1 MFRKL
6 LSLVIVG
13 ALAAGVAA
21 CASQKTGLSS
31 GQKDIVIETR
41 DPNWDFSTLRKVYLY
56 TETVNSSEERDAIAE
71 MVKLLTPRGVECIV
85 DTGESMTYDNPS
97 MQIRA
102 HRKLMSLLTSIYL
115 LKPGIKGNEE
125 IIAVISSDNPLK
137 AAAEAIK
144 YIEGARPATAE

>member
-1 MFRKL
+1 MFRVC
-6 LSLVIVG
+6 LVLAIVG
-13 ALAAGVAA
+13 VLAAGVAA
-21 CASQKTGLSS
+21 CASQKTGFSS
-31 GQKDIVIETR
+31 GQKDIVVETR

-71 MVKLLTPRGVECIV
+71 MVKLLTPRGIECIV

-97 MQIRA
+97 IQIRA

-144 YIEGARPATAE
+144 YIEGARPAGGE

>member
-1 MFRKL
+1 MFRRL
-6 LSLVIVG
+6 LSLMIVG
-13 ALAAGVAA
+13 VLAAGVAA
-21 CASQKTGLSS
+21 CASQKTGFSS
-31 GQKDIVIETR
+31 GQKDIVVETR

-71 MVKLLTPRGVECIV
+71 MVNLLTPRGVECII

-97 MQIRA
+97 IQIRA